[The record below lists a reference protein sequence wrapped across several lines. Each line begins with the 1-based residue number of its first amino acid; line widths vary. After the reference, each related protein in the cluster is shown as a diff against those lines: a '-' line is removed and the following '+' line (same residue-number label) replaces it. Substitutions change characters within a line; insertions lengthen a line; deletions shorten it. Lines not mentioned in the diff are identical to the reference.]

1 MVSLVRVEDP
11 TQRGRLQRTVAEQ
24 YPNVT
29 SIDLGSLQQLLE
41 RILGRVALAIRFMAG
56 FSLAT
61 GAVVLV
67 GAIATT
73 RFQRVREAVLLKT
86 LGAERRQVLMV
97 FLAEYL
103 ALGLLSAGM
112 AVGLSTAAGWGLA
125 KFIFETGFAVPLLA
139 LGTILLVILA
149 LTVGIG
155 LISSLD
161 ILRRTPLEVL
171 RNE

>member
-1 MVSLVRVEDP
+1 MLPSINRLVIKIGSSVLSDA
-11 TQRGRLQRTVAEQ
+11 TGRLLPERLEPLVDQVAQ
-24 YPNVT
+24 C
-29 SIDLGSLQQLLE
+29 
-41 RILGRVALAIRFMAG
+41 M
-56 FSLAT
+56 
-61 GAVVLV
+61 
-67 GAIATT
+67 
-73 RFQRVREAVLLKT
+73 
-86 LGAERRQVLMV
+86 AERRQVLMV

>member
-1 MVSLVRVEDP
+1 
-11 TQRGRLQRTVAEQ
+11 
-24 YPNVT
+24 
-29 SIDLGSLQQLLE
+29 
-41 RILGRVALAIRFMAG
+41 MAG

-125 KFIFETGFAVPLLA
+125 KFIFETDFAVPFPA
-139 LGTILLVILA
+139 LGAILLVILA

-155 LISSLD
+155 LFSSLD